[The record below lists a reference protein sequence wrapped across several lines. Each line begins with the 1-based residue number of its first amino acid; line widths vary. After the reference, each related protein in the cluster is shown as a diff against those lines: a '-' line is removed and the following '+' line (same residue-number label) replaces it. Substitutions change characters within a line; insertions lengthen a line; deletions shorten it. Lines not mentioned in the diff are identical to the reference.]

1 MRPAMTP
8 PELDLFRNVLAS
20 SAHYVEFGCGGST
33 AYAAFLVSSSI
44 VSVDSSA
51 DWIAKVEAFCN
62 TNPIRTRPKLTHVD
76 IGQTGEFGY
85 PSGESNQAR
94 WPDYYNNVWAIADAA
109 IVDTY
114 LVDGRFR
121 VACALSVLL
130 NAAPGALLLIH
141 DYANRPAYHLVAEF
155 AHEIVRAENLS
166 VFRRSSTFHRA
177 YALECLSR
185 HALDTR

>member
-1 MRPAMTP
+1 MRPAMSP
-8 PELDLFRNVLAS
+8 PELDLFCSVLAG

-33 AYAAFLVSSSI
+33 AFAAFLVSGSI

-51 DWIAKVEAFCN
+51 DWIAKVEAFCDA
-62 TNPIRTRPKLTHVD
+62 NPIRTRPKLAHVD

-85 PSGESNQAR
+85 PTDESSQAR

-109 IVDTY
+109 IVDTF

-130 NAAPGALLLIH
+130 HAAPGALLLFH

-155 AHEIVRAENLS
+155 AHEVARVENLS
-166 VFRRSSTFHRA
+166 VFRRSNTFDRT